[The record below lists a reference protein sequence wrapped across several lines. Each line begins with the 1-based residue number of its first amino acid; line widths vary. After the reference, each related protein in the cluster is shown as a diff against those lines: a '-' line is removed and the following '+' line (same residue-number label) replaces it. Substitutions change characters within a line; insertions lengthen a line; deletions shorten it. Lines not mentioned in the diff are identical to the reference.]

1 MSKTQ
6 ELRDECE
13 RRGIEYECGFYIP
26 GISGR
31 TNADTVTELWD
42 GESHG
47 KSLTFEE
54 DEHGA
59 LWCSDELSVAE
70 CIGAYL
76 AGTEDDD
83 ESD

>member
-6 ELRDECE
+6 RLRDECE
-13 RRGIEYECGFYIP
+13 RRGIEYTCGYFIA
-26 GISGR
+26 GAGKR
-31 TNADTVTELWD
+31 TNEDTVTTIWD
-42 GESHG
+42 GEHVE

-54 DEHGA
+54 DGNGA
-59 LWCSDELSVAE
+59 LWCADELSVSQ

-76 AGTEDDD
+76 AGLEGED

>member
-6 ELRDECE
+6 QLRAECE

-26 GISGR
+26 GTNRR

-42 GESHG
+42 GENHG

-54 DEHGA
+54 DESGA
-59 LWCSDELSVAE
+59 LWCADELSIRQA
-70 CIGAYL
+70 IGAYL
-76 AGTEDDD
+76 AGMEEDD

>member
-13 RRGIEYECGFYIP
+13 RRGIEYTCGLVM
-26 GISGR
+26 GESKR
-31 TNADTVTELWD
+31 RVNTENVTTLWD
-42 GESHG
+42 GTDAG

-54 DEHGA
+54 DESGA
-59 LWCSDELSVAE
+59 LWCADEMSVSQ

-76 AGTEDDD
+76 AGMERDDD
-83 ESD
+83 

>member
-6 ELRDECE
+6 RLRDECE
-13 RRGIEYECGFYIP
+13 RRGIEYTCGLLFD
-26 GISGR
+26 GR
-31 TNADTVTELWD
+31 RVNKENVTTLWD
-42 GESHG
+42 GEHAG

-54 DEHGA
+54 DEHGC
-59 LWCSDELSVAE
+59 LWCADELSVSQ

-76 AGTEDDD
+76 AGLEDED

>member
-13 RRGIEYECGFYIP
+13 RRGIPYRVGFCTK
-26 GISGR
+26 STER
-31 TNADTVTELWD
+31 TDTDTVTELWD

-54 DEHGA
+54 DESGA
-59 LWCSDELSVAE
+59 LWCADELSVGQ

-76 AGTEDDD
+76 AGTDRDDG
-83 ESD
+83 